1 MVNGCSLLEVTGMFD
16 RKDTFSFK
24 NYPVI
29 IAFTSIVAPRPFC
42 NPAMS
47 FIPALLFLANYQ

>member
-1 MVNGCSLLEVTGMFD
+1 MFD

-29 IAFTSIVAPRPFC
+29 IPFTSIVAPRPFC